1 MTRTPIALTDA
12 STYLT
17 EVPDSQQKSDSCV
30 LRVRGTGIA
39 MRGNDIDTDR
49 IIPARF
55 LKAVTFDDLGN
66 QVFFDERFDQQGK
79 TKSHPFNDP
88 AHQGASILLVNRNF
102 GCGSSR
108 EHAPQ
113 ALMRWGIRA
122 IIGESFGEIF
132 ASNCQAIGI
141 PAAHASAE
149 DIAAMMTFV
158 QNNPDQNMELD
169 IEAGTAGF
177 GTRKFQIQLPESAK
191 TALISGSWDSLQSLL
206 DADAQIEATA
216 LRLPY
221 TAFNTWAQPPTVSD
235 HA

>member
-1 MTRTPIALTDA
+1 MMRTPIALTDA

-17 EVPDSQQKSDSCV
+17 EVPDSQQRSDSCV
-30 LRVRGTGIA
+30 LRVGGTGIA

-66 QVFFDERFDQQGK
+66 QVFFDERFDENGK
-79 TKSHPFNDP
+79 AKSHPFNDP
-88 AHQGASILLVNRNF
+88 AHQGAAILLVNRNF

-141 PAAHASAE
+141 PAVRATAD
-149 DIAAMMTFV
+149 DIAAMMTSV
-158 QNNPDQNMELD
+158 EQGPVTQVELD
-169 IEAGTAGF
+169 IEAGTARF
-177 GTRKFQIQLPESAK
+177 GTRKFQIHLPESAK
-191 TALISGSWDSLQSLL
+191 TALTSGSWDSLQSLR
-206 DADAQIEATA
+206 DAGSRIEATA
-216 LRLPY
+216 RRLPY
-221 TAFNTWAQPPTVSD
+221 TAFNAWAQPPKVSE